1 MYFKIDCIVIR
12 YCGEYHEFYL
22 NRWNLCILICL
33 QKISG
38 GLYFQHGFSTVVA
51 AKRIGSCCH
60 INQQVTIGYS
70 GSDAPIIED
79 NVVVAAGAII
89 IGKVHVGSDSVV
101 GAGSV
106 VTKDVPEQ
114 TVVAGVPARVL
125 RGKVDEE
132 NRNTNI
138 SLGG

>member
-1 MYFKIDCIVIR
+1 M
-12 YCGEYHEFYL
+12 
-22 NRWNLCILICL
+22 
-33 QKISG
+33 
-38 GLYFQHGFSTVVA
+38 A